1 MFAGQIMFFL
11 AGQIPF
17 FFAGKNMGKNMKHHH
32 FSWPKQF
39 RPFFSQGFLR
49 LHVHCDSTRPGEDL
63 GVCGDAPL
71 PGWRG
76 EVPQIGD

>member
-1 MFAGQIMFFL
+1 
-11 AGQIPF
+11 
-17 FFAGKNMGKNMKHHH
+17 MGENMKHHH
-32 FSWPKQF
+32 FSWPKKF

-76 EVPQIGD
+76 EVRQIGDWMGRNSVIDDI